1 MKTNK
6 FLSAASFCVGILLS
20 ALSTAA
26 MADQVLE
33 YSIKMAE
40 DNETY
45 QVVMRPTATPTPDI
59 SLTGQVTLRVP
70 HAANFQVGTVASTVE
85 GSDWIEASRVDA
97 PVENANYDYISF
109 SFVGLRANSA
119 HNYAW
124 KEGEEKVIFSFKS
137 TNGCVEGVD
146 LMPVD
151 DPFNV
156 TNNSVNTNPGNQFT
170 NLGWGGVGENN
181 YKGNYGSA
189 ITCAK

>member
-1 MKTNK
+1 MKINK
-6 FLSAASFCVGILLS
+6 FLSAASIVLGGFLS
-20 ALSTAA
+20 AFSTAA

-33 YSIKMAE
+33 YSVRIAADKQ
-40 DNETY
+40 TY
-45 QVVMRPTATPTPDI
+45 EVVMRPTATPTPDI

-70 HAANFQVGTVASTVE
+70 HAANFQAGTVTSTVT
-85 GSDWIEASRVDA
+85 GSDWIEASRVNA

-109 SFVGLRANSA
+109 SFVGLRGNSA
-119 HNYAW
+119 HNYQW
-124 KEGEEKVIFSFKS
+124 KANEEKVIFSFKAS
-137 TNGCVEGVD
+137 NGCVNGVE

-170 NLGWGGVGENN
+170 NLGWGSVSENN

-189 ITCAK
+189 ISCTP

>member
-1 MKTNK
+1 MKINK
-6 FLSAASFCVGILLS
+6 FLSAVSMGTLLS
-20 ALSTAA
+20 ILSTTA
-26 MADQVLE
+26 MAEQVLE
-33 YSIKMAE
+33 YSIKMAD

-45 QVVMRPTATPTPDI
+45 QVVMRPSTTPTPDI
-59 SLTGQVTLRVP
+59 SLTGQVTIRVP
-70 HAANFQVGTVASTVE
+70 HAAQFQVMGNVVSTVE

-119 HNYAW
+119 HNYQW
-124 KEGEEKVIFSFKS
+124 KEGEEKLIFSFKS
-137 TNGCVEGVD
+137 SKGCIDGIE
-146 LMPVD
+146 LMPLD

-189 ITCAK
+189 IACTK